1 MSSSIFTT
9 MLKRQIDLFVAT
21 FQNDGN
27 ALFKNERNA
36 LIHPGEYG
44 MYREQ
49 RFRSL
54 LQSFLTR
61 NYSVSDGFIISSVN
75 NNVTTQC
82 DVLVHNAFSMPLTD
96 GGLGKFYPVE
106 DIYAIIEIKSDLDKP
121 AFIKALRKLAEVKM
135 IGNDRNNPHINK
147 NTPMLNYHTIPTFLV
162 CNKLRFS
169 DINSLDFETI
179 YTGIDR
185 KYWHNAILSI
195 EDGVL
200 MYKFAVADLPLKSNE
215 IYRSHFGSVCPTQYK
230 TIKYQYSQHIIKFG
244 KTVESYDCTPVLYHS
259 SSENKYDHIM
269 TFLMMIMGA
278 INDEVKYSFDSVI
291 YLDINKSPDYTEYHS
306 AISES
311 IIKDP

>member
-1 MSSSIFTT
+1 MSSSVFTT

-27 ALFKNERNA
+27 ALFKNERTA

-61 NYSVSDGFIISSVN
+61 DYSVSDGFIISSVD

-121 AFIKALRKLAEVKM
+121 TLIKALRKLAEVKM
-135 IGNDRNNPHINK
+135 IGNDRHNPYINN
-147 NTPMLNYHTIPTFLV
+147 NTPMLNYYTIPTFLV
-162 CNKLRFS
+162 CNKLRFT

-179 YTGIDR
+179 YAGIDR

-200 MYKFAVADLPLKSNE
+200 AYKFTVADLPPKSKK
-215 IYRSHFGSVCPTQYK
+215 IYQNLSNSALSAPYSS
-230 TIKYQYSQHIIKFG
+230 IKYQYPQHIIKFG

-259 SSENKYDHIM
+259 SAEHKYDHIM
-269 TFLMMIMGA
+269 TFLTMIMSA
-278 INDEVKYSFDSVI
+278 LNDEVKYSFDSII
-291 YLDINKSPDYTEYHS
+291 YLDTNKSPDYTEYHS

-311 IIKDP
+311 IIEDS

>member
-27 ALFKNERNA
+27 ALFKDERNT

-61 NYSVSDGFIISSVN
+61 EYTVSDGFIISSVD
-75 NNVTTQC
+75 NNVSTQC

-106 DIYAIIEIKSDLDKP
+106 DVYAVIEIKSDLDKP
-121 AFIKALRKLAEVKM
+121 AFIKALRKLAEIKM
-135 IGNDRNNPHINK
+135 IGDDRKNPHIHK
-147 NTPMLNYHTIPTFLV
+147 NIPFLNYYTIPTFLV
-162 CNKLRFS
+162 CNKFRFH
-169 DINSLDFETI
+169 DVDSLDFEMI
-179 YTGIDR
+179 YEGIDR

-195 EDGVL
+195 EDGLL
-200 MYKFAVADLPLKSNE
+200 MYFFNVADLPPESKKAYEDTRYSDP
-215 IYRSHFGSVCPTQYK
+215 RVMVR
-230 TIKYQYSQHIIKFG
+230 YQYSQHIINFG
-244 KTVESYDCTPVLYHS
+244 GEIEKHDCTPILLHS
-259 SSENKYDHIM
+259 SATSKYDHIIC
-269 TFLMMIMGA
+269 FLMMLKGA
-278 INDEVKYSFDSVI
+278 LDDEVKYFFDSIMYV
-291 YLDINKSPDYTEYHS
+291 DIDKHPSFTEYRS
-306 AISES
+306 EISDS
-311 IIKDP
+311 ILKDS

>member
-200 MYKFAVADLPLKSNE
+200 MYKFAVADLPPKSNE
-215 IYRSHFGSVCPTQYK
+215 IYRSHFDSVCLTQYK

-259 SSENKYDHIM
+259 STENKYDHIM